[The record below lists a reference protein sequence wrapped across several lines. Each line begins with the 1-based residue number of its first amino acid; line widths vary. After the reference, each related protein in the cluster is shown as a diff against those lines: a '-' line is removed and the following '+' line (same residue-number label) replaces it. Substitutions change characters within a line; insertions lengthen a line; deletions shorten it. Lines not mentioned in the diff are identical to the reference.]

1 MTNLRDIILSA
12 DDTTSE
18 VVEVP
23 QWGDVKIEVRGMT
36 GRDRAAFLSSYTDP
50 DTGRVNWSMLY
61 PSLITA
67 SAFDPDTGERIFND
81 EDGDAINGKSGA
93 ALEKV
98 AQVALRLSGMQQ
110 EDEDKVG
117 KSS

>member
-1 MTNLRDIILSA
+1 MTSLRDIILAA
-12 DDTTSE
+12 DDASTE
-18 VVEVP
+18 LVEVP
-23 QWGDVKIEVRGMT
+23 QWGVTIEVRGMS

-50 DTGRVNWSMLY
+50 ETGRVNWGMLY

-67 SAFDPDTGERIFND
+67 TAFDPDNGERIFD
-81 EDGDAINGKSGA
+81 DGDADAINGKSGA
-93 ALEKV
+93 ALERV

-110 EDEDKVG
+110 EDEDKAG

>member
-1 MTNLRDIILSA
+1 MSLRDIILAA
-12 DDTTSE
+12 DDTVSE

-36 GRDRAAFLSSYTDP
+36 GKDRASFLSSYTDP
-50 DTGRVNWSMLY
+50 DTGRVNWDRLY
-61 PSLITA
+61 PSLIT
-67 SAFDPDTGERIFND
+67 STAFDPETGERVFQP
-81 EDGDAINGKSGA
+81 EDAEAINAKSGA

-110 EDEDKVG
+110 SDEDAAG
-117 KSS
+117 KRS